1 MVASQTEEAYRE
13 LRSRILALRLRPGES
28 LSERR
33 LEGLL
38 GVSRTPIRAALE
50 RLAQEG
56 LVRRE
61 GRGYRVAPLDL
72 DELAEAFRLRA
83 VLEATAVRWAAAR
96 RLQEAP
102 EAQALLKRVEEAVD
116 LEAELALATEFHLAL
131 ARLAENRFLVE
142 ALSRLLP
149 QIYRARFVE
158 ALSPEGRAQAYREH
172 QRILELVL
180 QGEGEEA
187 ARLVTAHLERAYL
200 RLRESLERSYRG
212 LLALGAEV
220 RP

>member
-1 MVASQTEEAYRE
+1 MVASQTDEAYRE
-13 LRSRILALRLRPGES
+13 MRSRILTLRLRPGEAM
-28 LSERR
+28 SERR
-33 LEGLL
+33 LEELL
-38 GVSRTPIRAALE
+38 RVSRTPIRAALE

-61 GRGYRVAPLDL
+61 GRGYRVAPIDL
-72 DELAEAFRLRA
+72 DELAEAFSLRA
-83 VLEATAVRWAAAR
+83 VLEATAARWAAAR

-102 EAQALLKRVEEAVD
+102 EAQALLERLEGVAD
-116 LEAELALATEFHLAL
+116 LDAELALATEFHLAL
-131 ARLAENRFLVE
+131 ARLSENRFLVE

-158 ALSPEGRAQAYREH
+158 ALSPEGRAQAHREH
-172 QRILELVL
+172 RRILDLIL
-180 QGEGEEA
+180 LGEGEEA

-200 RLRESLERSYRG
+200 RLREGLERSYRG

-220 RP
+220 RR